1 MKTNIIFNRNK
12 DNVIGRDGQLVYF
25 IKEDLEWFK
34 SVTAGNI
41 IVMGYNTWKSLPKKP
56 LPDRMNIV
64 ISLNHKEELEISD
77 SKPHLV
83 YTSYESLIKDFSNH
97 LEDIKEYLR
106 CKLLNDFDYLNDDPD
121 MFIIGGS
128 MLYGEAYKNGVDV
141 IYETFTDDSLDNS
154 LGDIVKC
161 DIDINKDEYLLTSEI
176 KKHGKSIVS
185 YIDTLYSGERVNSKK
200 KKMVDYYFR
209 IYRKKSDVNINEQQY
224 LSLLNKVFNKGVIR
238 GTRNSDVISMF
249 GDKMV
254 FDLRDGFPLL
264 TSKKVGW
271 KTILRELL
279 WFMKGSTNNKEL
291 TEKNVHIWDGNSSK
305 EYMDSRGLDYEEGDL
320 GPIYGYQWRN
330 FGGHYNVSGEAGK
343 GVDQLNYMIDLIKN
357 DPTSRR
363 ILMSAWN
370 PPDLDKMALPPCH
383 ILFQVYVDGD
393 YIDGQM
399 YQRSGDMFLGVPFN
413 IASYSFLL
421 HILGNMTNKKP
432 RYLHHILGDCHIYS
446 NHLDVVKQQLIR
458 GTYSFPELKISS
470 KISSIDEIDESL
482 FKVEGYKS
490 YPSLKADM
498 VA

>member
-1 MKTNIIFNRNK
+1 MKTNIILNRNR
-12 DNVIGRDGQLVYF
+12 DNIIGVNGELVYF
-25 IKEDLEWFK
+25 IKEDLEFFK
-34 SVTAGNI
+34 GLTNNNI
-41 IVMGYNTWKSLPKKP
+41 IVMGYNTWQSLPNKP
-56 LPDRMNIV
+56 LPNRINIV
-64 ISLNHKEELEISD
+64 ISLNHKEELEASE

-83 YTSYESLIKDFSNH
+83 YTSYESLIDGFLIH
-97 LEDIKEYLR
+97 LETIKEYLMGE
-106 CKLLNDFDYLNDDPD
+106 LLSNLDYLNDDPE
-121 MFIIGGS
+121 MFFIGGAK
-128 MLYGEAYKNGVDV
+128 LYEEAYKNGVDV
-141 IYETFTDDSLDNS
+141 IYETFTDHSFEYLSDE
-154 LGDIVKC
+154 IVKC
-161 DIDINKDEYLLTSEI
+161 DIDIDKGEYEMTTNIKNNSESLVYNPES
-176 KKHGKSIVS
+176 KHGREK
-185 YIDTLYSGERVNSKK
+185 E
-200 KKMVDYYFR
+200 MVDYYFR
-209 IYRKKSDVNINEQQY
+209 IFRKKSDVNVNEYQY
-224 LSLLNKVFNKGVIR
+224 LSLLNKVLNQGVIR

-264 TSKKVGW
+264 TSKRMGW
-271 KTILRELL
+271 KTILRELI

-291 TEKNVHIWDGNSSK
+291 QEKNVHIWDGNSSK
-305 EYMDSRGLDYEEGDL
+305 EYMESRGLDYDEGDL

-330 FGGHYNVSGEAGK
+330 FGGEYGVSDNN
-343 GVDQLNYMIDLIKN
+343 GVDQLNYMVDLIKN

-363 ILMSAWN
+363 IIMSAWN

-413 IASYSFLL
+413 ITSYSFLL

-446 NHLDVVKQQLIR
+446 NHLDVVKKQLIR
-458 GTYSFPELKISS
+458 GTYSFPELQISAKISS
-470 KISSIDEIDESL
+470 VDEIDESL
-482 FKVEGYKS
+482 FKVLEYQS